1 MLNRAFFNDLPNNSQ
16 QVNCYIQQPV
26 MYQQHSDIITNNNNN
41 NGLTAKNNNQFT
53 SSTSTLPP
61 IRYLQH
67 ANIVQQQQHQHQ
79 HQQQQQQQ
87 QQQQNN
93 NNNNNNQH
101 QEISNIYKNSIRIMT
116 PAGQFQD
123 AKILMTS
130 MNNMQHQMHPSFTT
144 SHLQNQN
151 QHQNQD
157 FFVNSKQQRNGSINM
172 NNSSINLI
180 LPNIDISF
188 LETNK

>member
-1 MLNRAFFNDLPNNSQ
+1 LLNRAFFNDLPNNSQ

-41 NGLTAKNNNQFT
+41 NGLTAKNNIQFT
-53 SSTSTLPP
+53 SSTLPP

-67 ANIVQQQQHQHQ
+67 ANIVQQQQ
-79 HQQQQQQQ
+79 

-101 QEISNIYKNSIRIMT
+101 HEISNIYKNSIRIMT